1 MPPAGRKRKAL
12 PEGPAIPSTTKRPKI
27 RSKITTKKQPSTH
40 DSPPSNPLACL
51 SALPD
56 ELLLQI
62 IQHLDAQL
70 DEWDCEERHKQARDI
85 CLISRRFNR
94 LGNDLLYQSFRT
106 SRGFTSAGKFLRTL
120 IANPALGPRVK
131 QIRWTFEPPRWE
143 TETYIPTSADRRLLR
158 TSLKALDIPSRNRSE
173 WVQQYGSG
181 LPAHMLR
188 LILLHTPNVRALYI
202 IDSETKSKRWEPYQ
216 KSVAEL
222 LLGGVDGNGNRIGRA
237 PTYSYLNRLNLF
249 MGDLTP
255 EQIFSVFHLPSLRI
269 LSLVGGHSATFQTV
283 QSPIKK
289 KSNFVPSVTTLR
301 VYKAHMGTDALTQLI
316 SVCGPLEHFEF
327 EYFYCSA
334 SHKKPQEKVSYP
346 TITRALQRHKKT
358 LKSVTLNDVSDWDD
372 GDYLANSRGKL
383 SSFQDFDK
391 LEALGAPIHA
401 FEPTDDLTILEKD
414 DEDEGEGEYLPHT
427 NFAVILPKSLK
438 ELSLTIFEDE
448 EHTDFCS
455 ESLTVLHKTYRQTT
469 PNLKAIIVNAHN
481 RVNIKYVD
489 FYLPKHNFRASDI
502 DFKVLKNGL
511 EHNDPIYPDLE
522 NMSDSELFSELD
534 YMENFSDADLFD
546 TEDELA
552 YEEELA
558 GLEDEDDDDDVE
570 SLVFNMMQE
579 ALAGTQHSVS
589 TAMANMMPYL
599 ESLGYL

>member
-1 MPPAGRKRKAL
+1 MPPASRKRKAL
-12 PEGPAIPSTTKRPKI
+12 HEGPAVPTATKRHKI
-27 RSKITTKKQPSTH
+27 RTKTKTKEQPSTRNL
-40 DSPPSNPLACL
+40 PPSNPLACL

-70 DEWDCEERHKQARDI
+70 DEWECEKRHKQARDI
-85 CLISRRFNR
+85 CLISRRLNR
-94 LGNDLLYQSFRT
+94 LGNDLLYQSFITRK
-106 SRGFTSAGKFLRTL
+106 GFQSAGKFLRTL

-131 QIRWTFEPPRWE
+131 EIQWTFEPSRWE
-143 TETYIPTSADRRLLR
+143 TDTYIPTSADRRLLR
-158 TSLKALDIPSRNRSE
+158 TSLKTLDIPSRSRSD

-188 LILLHTPNVRALYI
+188 LILLHTPNVRTLYI

-216 KSVAEL
+216 KSVVEL
-222 LLGGVDGNGNRIGRA
+222 LLGGVNSNGNRIGRA
-237 PTYSYLNRLNLF
+237 PTYSYLNSLNLF
-249 MGDLTP
+249 IGDLTP
-255 EQIFSVFHLPSLRI
+255 EQIFSVFHLPSLRT
-269 LSLVGGHSATFQTV
+269 LSLFGGHSATFQTT
-283 QSPIKK
+283 QSSTKNP
-289 KSNFVPSVTTLR
+289 NFVPSVTTLR
-301 VYKAHMGTDALTQLI
+301 VYKAHMGTDALAQLM
-316 SVCGPLEHFEF
+316 SLCGPLEHFEF

-358 LKSVTLNDVSDWDD
+358 LKCITLDDVSDWDD

-391 LEALGAPIHA
+391 LESLGAPIHA
-401 FEPTDDLTILEKD
+401 FEPTDDLTVLEKD
-414 DEDEGEGEYLPHT
+414 DDDDGEEDYLPHT
-427 NFAVILPKSLK
+427 NFSAILPKSLK

-455 ESLTVLHKTYRQTT
+455 ESLTVLHKTYRQAI
-469 PNLKAIIVNAHN
+469 PNLKAITVNAHN
-481 RVNIKYVD
+481 RVNTKYVD
-489 FYLPKHNFRASDI
+489 FYVPKHSFGASGI

-511 EHNDPIYPDLE
+511 EHKDPVYPDFE
-522 NMSDSELFSELD
+522 DMSNSELFSELD
-534 YMENFSDADLFD
+534 YMENYSDADLFD

-552 YEEELA
+552 YEEELL
-558 GLEDEDDDDDVE
+558 GLEDEDDEDDVE